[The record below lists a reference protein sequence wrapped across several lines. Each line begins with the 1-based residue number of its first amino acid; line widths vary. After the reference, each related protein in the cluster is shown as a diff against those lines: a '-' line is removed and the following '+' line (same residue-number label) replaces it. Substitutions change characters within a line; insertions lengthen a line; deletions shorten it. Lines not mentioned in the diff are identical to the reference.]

1 MDNSIQAHQKELC
14 NKLWAMANALRGNME
29 AYEFKNYILGMIFY
43 YYLSDRTEKYMANLL
58 KDDGISYE
66 DAWADEEYKEA
77 VVEEALRD
85 LGFIIEPQFLFCK
98 MVKMV
103 ENRSFDIEF
112 LQKAINALMESTLGN
127 DSQEDF
133 DGLFS
138 DMQLDSTKLG
148 HTVKDRS
155 AVMSKIIASL
165 DEINFG
171 VEDTKID
178 VLGNAYEYLIGQFAA
193 TAGKKAG
200 EFYTPSGPAELL
212 CRLACLGLTD
222 VKDAADPT
230 CGSGSLLLRLKN
242 YANVRNYY
250 GQELTSTTYNLA
262 RMNMILRGIPYRN
275 FNIYNGDTLEH
286 DYFGDMKFRV
296 LIVDDERGIVD
307 MIQSYFQT
315 QYDILTAYS
324 GQEALKKVACKPD
337 LILLDINMPGMDG
350 LTVCQQIREHIA
362 CPILFLTARIES
374 SDKIIGFQAGADDY
388 IVKPFDLDELGARIA
403 AHLRRE
409 QRRQNNSAVRFF
421 GELILDY
428 SARTVTINNLN
439 IPLSKREFEI
449 VELLSLN
456 AGQVF
461 DRERIYELV
470 WGLDGDGNSDT
481 IMEHI
486 RKIRAKF
493 AAHTLHNYIETVW
506 GCGYRWNA

>member
-1 MDNSIQAHQKELC
+1 
-14 NKLWAMANALRGNME
+14 
-29 AYEFKNYILGMIFY
+29 
-43 YYLSDRTEKYMANLL
+43 
-58 KDDGISYE
+58 
-66 DAWADEEYKEA
+66 
-77 VVEEALRD
+77 
-85 LGFIIEPQFLFCK
+85 
-98 MVKMV
+98 
-103 ENRSFDIEF
+103 
-112 LQKAINALMESTLGN
+112 
-127 DSQEDF
+127 
-133 DGLFS
+133 
-138 DMQLDSTKLG
+138 
-148 HTVKDRS
+148 
-155 AVMSKIIASL
+155 
-165 DEINFG
+165 
-171 VEDTKID
+171 
-178 VLGNAYEYLIGQFAA
+178 
-193 TAGKKAG
+193 
-200 EFYTPSGPAELL
+200 
-212 CRLACLGLTD
+212 
-222 VKDAADPT
+222 
-230 CGSGSLLLRLKN
+230 
-242 YANVRNYY
+242 
-250 GQELTSTTYNLA
+250 
-262 RMNMILRGIPYRN
+262 MILNPK
-275 FNIYNGDTLEH
+275 L
-286 DYFGDMKFRV
+286 

-481 IMEHI
+481 IMEHRLQRRNLCRLFCRLPGADKHGQDCKESGDNKDQRRGRYGCTHHRVFKVNNLCHD
-486 RKIRAKF
+486 RKQHPTGKETGDQTNRQRNQREPDRLTVHNALDLPCGSSNRPQQAVLTNILHHRNIKDIVNQQVS
-493 AAHTLHNYIETVW
+493 AHDKHQDKYNSKHDGL
-506 GCGYRWNA
+506 

>member
-1 MDNSIQAHQKELC
+1 MNP
-14 NKLWAMANALRGNME
+14 KL
-29 AYEFKNYILGMIFY
+29 
-43 YYLSDRTEKYMANLL
+43 
-58 KDDGISYE
+58 
-66 DAWADEEYKEA
+66 
-77 VVEEALRD
+77 
-85 LGFIIEPQFLFCK
+85 
-98 MVKMV
+98 
-103 ENRSFDIEF
+103 
-112 LQKAINALMESTLGN
+112 
-127 DSQEDF
+127 
-133 DGLFS
+133 
-138 DMQLDSTKLG
+138 
-148 HTVKDRS
+148 
-155 AVMSKIIASL
+155 
-165 DEINFG
+165 
-171 VEDTKID
+171 
-178 VLGNAYEYLIGQFAA
+178 
-193 TAGKKAG
+193 
-200 EFYTPSGPAELL
+200 
-212 CRLACLGLTD
+212 
-222 VKDAADPT
+222 
-230 CGSGSLLLRLKN
+230 
-242 YANVRNYY
+242 
-250 GQELTSTTYNLA
+250 
-262 RMNMILRGIPYRN
+262 
-275 FNIYNGDTLEH
+275 
-286 DYFGDMKFRV
+286 

-493 AAHTLHNYIETVW
+493 AAHTLRNYIETVW